1 MMNKIVTPFSQCFR
15 LICLSLLVLSSL
27 ANAHEYQ
34 WLGKYA
40 SPDAVVNI
48 FDEKDITLDLKSLL
62 GNKYNDFLDNYEG
75 FADPKRLPGGGLL
88 VEGWLRDLRLEN
100 ASALVMT
107 KDGRLYAGW
116 VTPDANKIMY
126 ATNDKQMKSI
136 HPEIKQWAARFT
148 GMSFSADEN
157 QQVFT
162 DVINKVNY
170 FTTPQYQ
177 IRVSLICT
185 DRFSICNKAV
195 YKGKRKSDGASMIL
209 MGKVIREK
217 CDKTACPAS
226 SYEFENKETKT
237 KYQLTVGNPTLTVL
251 VNDKVA
257 MAEKGSWSTTP

>member
-1 MMNKIVTPFSQCFR
+1 MNKIINLFAQCFR
-15 LICLSLLVLSSL
+15 LICLVFLVLPL
-27 ANAHEYQ
+27 FVNASEYQ
-34 WLGKYA
+34 GLGKYA
-40 SPDAVVNI
+40 TPDAVVNI
-48 FDEKDITLDLKSLL
+48 FNEKDITTDLKALL
-62 GNKYNDFLDNYEG
+62 GDNYNEFIDNFEG
-75 FADPKRLPGGGLL
+75 FGDPKKLSDGGLF

-148 GMSFSADEN
+148 GMSFSAGER
-157 QQVFT
+157 QPVFA

-170 FTTPQYQ
+170 FTTPKYK
-177 IRVSLICT
+177 IRVSLICS
-185 DRFSICNKAV
+185 DQFNLCNKVV
-195 YKGKRKSDGASMIL
+195 YKGKRKSDGASVIL
-209 MGKVIREK
+209 MGQVIREQ

-237 KYQLTVGNPTLTVL
+237 KFQLTVSDPTLTVL
-251 VNDKVA
+251 VNDKVV
-257 MAEKGSWSTTP
+257 MTEKGSWSTTP